1 MYIGFDGCRFEFL
14 GCNAVARFQRLRA
27 GRYIK
32 NVKGSHA
39 NMPIDLRISSMI
51 LKDVMLLEKVVRLE
65 HPSNED
71 LPWNDAFEEL
81 AVLKISDLHLAFLPD
96 GPLLGKFHTNP
107 PGRQTNPLFL
117 VHRHARIV
125 SLQQGNIH
133 PLSLCILKIL
143 LARLDL
149 PCGLF

>member
-32 NVKGSHA
+32 NVKSSHA
-39 NMPIDLRISSMI
+39 NMPIDLRTSSMF

-71 LPWNDAFEEL
+71 LPGMT
-81 AVLKISDLHLAFLPD
+81 FLRN
-96 GPLLGKFHTNP
+96 L
-107 PGRQTNPLFL
+107 LFL
-117 VHRHARIV
+117 RHLT
-125 SLQQGNIH
+125 ST
-133 PLSLCILKIL
+133 
-143 LARLDL
+143 
-149 PCGLF
+149 